1 MADGAGW
8 GMPLRSFSEHILCS
22 SEGYPQISQSCEIWD
37 SKPLQGHTPTSTS
50 VIVKFIRL
58 ESLLKE

>member
-1 MADGAGW
+1 MADSAGW

-22 SEGYPQISQSCEIWD
+22 SED
-37 SKPLQGHTPTSTS
+37 SKPLQGHTPTRTS